1 MQPREKRIVE
11 FWDRKD
17 ELSAKNKEY
26 RDFVKGLLS
35 FLLKN
40 DLKKGDITSSRIKNQ
55 IRAVIISKEDGIIA
69 GLEELALI
77 NPGLKL
83 KFFKKDGDLIKN
95 KEVIVEIIGNANEI
109 LPMERTNLNLLQR
122 MSGIATLTFDLSRK
136 SGKARVAATRKT
148 PWGLMDKKAVII
160 GGGLS
165 HRLSLNDGIIIKDNH
180 LELLKHDFEKIID
193 LYKSTSKRIEIE
205 VENKEHALKA
215 AMAIKSALAKNNK
228 NIFALMLDKIKPK
241 DIKYIARE
249 LKKSGV
255 YGSILLEASGNING
269 KNIKNYAHCG
279 ADIISMG
286 CLTNSPK
293 AIDLSQEIR

>member
-1 MQPREKRIVE
+1 MQAREKKIME

-17 ELSAKNKEY
+17 ELSTKNKEY

-55 IRAVIISKEDGIIA
+55 IKAVIISKENGIIA

-77 NPGLKL
+77 NKGLKL
-83 KFFKKDGDLIKN
+83 KFFKKDGDRIKN
-95 KEVIVEIIGNANEI
+95 KDVIVEIIGNANKI

-122 MSGIATLTFDLSRK
+122 MSGIATLTSDLSKK
-136 SGKARVAATRKT
+136 SGNLRVAATRKT

-180 LELLKHDFEKIID
+180 LKLLKYDFGKIIYI
-193 LYKSTSKRIEIE
+193 YKSTSKRVEIE

-241 DIKYIARE
+241 DIRYIARE

-293 AIDLSQEIR
+293 AIDLSQE